1 MYRGNAQT
9 QGSEI
14 FNRKLKGYLMATR
27 SPQAEPRLNAADQLK
42 CTKWVHRHSPTCVRN
57 PSRLQRAIELN
68 PGFYPGFNVPMRR
81 ALKWHQI
88 VVLAITR
95 STALNTPHEPLPSE
109 KDRREP

>member
-42 CTKWVHRHSPTCVRN
+42 CSKWVHRHSPTCVRN
-57 PSRLQRAIELN
+57 PSRPQRARELN
-68 PGFYPGFNVPMRR
+68 PGFNIPMRR
-81 ALKWHQI
+81 ALEWHQI

-95 STALNTPHEPLPSE
+95 STALNTCTNRYQAI
-109 KDRREP
+109 KDRRDL